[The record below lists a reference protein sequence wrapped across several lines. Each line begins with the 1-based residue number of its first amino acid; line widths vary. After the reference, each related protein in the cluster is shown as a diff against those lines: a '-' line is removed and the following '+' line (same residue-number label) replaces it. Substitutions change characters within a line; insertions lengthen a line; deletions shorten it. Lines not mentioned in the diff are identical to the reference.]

1 MRLEKAFA
9 ALLPITDAG
18 VDSAGLSESSSE
30 NTTMTPLRLFME
42 AVDQSPVAISI
53 TDQRANI
60 VYVNQAFTRITGYMP
75 EEALGRNESMLSDKI
90 TPQRVY
96 EDLWNTLARKQVWQG
111 VLINRHK
118 AKGKYLADLTIAPM
132 LDEHGEA
139 THYIGI
145 HRDVT
150 EFYGLEQR
158 VKNQKKLIET
168 VVDSIPVATVL
179 LDGEDKVVLD
189 NQVYKGLTSELG
201 VAEPIQ
207 IFLGLLREEMGEYWA
222 AVKRKG
228 KSFRN
233 HEVRVDLGGRRA
245 PRWFSCAGTWF
256 AESDIG
262 VETYFQQR
270 QQTYLLLTLTD
281 ITQQKRQQEEIRIT
295 ALKAIMA
302 DEERIQSLRETLSG
316 VIHQVQAPV
325 NMLSAAVSTLERRG
339 GEGNGNAA
347 LLGLLKQALDSGRD
361 TVATLQNCMPEQDSA
376 KVAPVNLNQV
386 LHEVLIL
393 LTPRL
398 LAGGIVVD
406 WQPTPVLPTVM
417 AMENRLR
424 AMFKQLLENAIDAM
438 RHNGSKPR
446 ELRLATHPEADLI
459 HVVIEDSGPGIPPEL
474 RTKVFEPFFSTKG
487 GAGRQA
493 GMGLAMVQDVVNSHA
508 GMIMIDPEYSNGCR
522 IRLQFDTHQSAGN

>member
-1 MRLEKAFA
+1 MRLEQ
-9 ALLPITDAG
+9 ALTALKPNSVPGGDPAG
-18 VDSAGLSESSSE
+18 ALYE
-30 NTTMTPLRLFME
+30 NPDMTHLRLFME
-42 AVDQSPVAISI
+42 TVDQSPVAISI
-53 TDQRANI
+53 TDPRANI
-60 VYVNQAFTRITGYMP
+60 IYVNQAFTRITGYTP
-75 EEALGRNESMLSDKI
+75 EEAIGRNESMLSHKI
-90 TPQRVY
+90 TPARVY
-96 EDLWNTLARKQVWQG
+96 DDLWKTLARKQVWQG
-111 VLINRHK
+111 VLVNRHK
-118 AKGKYLADLTIAPM
+118 TNGQYLADLTISPM
-132 LDEHGEA
+132 LDEQGEV

-150 EFYGLEQR
+150 EFFGLEQR

-179 LDGEDKVVLD
+179 LDADNKVVLD

-207 IFLGLLREEMGEYWA
+207 LFLNLLREEMGEYWN
-222 AVKRKG
+222 AVKRKN

-256 AESDIG
+256 SEQDIG
-262 VETYFQQR
+262 VEAYFSQR
-270 QQTYLLLTLTD
+270 QQSYLLLTLTD
-281 ITQQKRQQEEIRIT
+281 ITLHKRQQEEIRIT
-295 ALKAIMA
+295 ALKALMA

-339 GEGNGNAA
+339 ENNGNAA

-361 TVATLQNCMPEQDSA
+361 TVATLQNCMPEQDST
-376 KVAPVNLNQV
+376 KVVPVNLNQI

-393 LTPRL
+393 LTPKL

-406 WQPTPVLPTVM
+406 WQPTPVLPSFM

-424 AMFKQLLENAIDAM
+424 AMFKQLLENAIEAM
-438 RHNGSKPR
+438 QNNGAKPR
-446 ELRLATHPEADLI
+446 ELRLVTRPEADLI
-459 HVVIEDSGPGIPPEL
+459 QVVIEDSGPGIPPDL
-474 RTKVFEPFFSTKG
+474 HTKVFEPFFSTKG

-508 GMIMIDPEYSNGCR
+508 GMIMIDSEYTDGCR
-522 IRLQFDTHQSAGN
+522 IRLQFDTHATTG